1 MTSEKSSKVLI
12 NSKTWSRDSHKLYD
26 YESSLVHKQQYIADK
41 DCNILRIGNDVSFLE
56 SSQDMCFQQSESRII
71 AKIQQFPR
79 GYQVQSAQDEELWLV
94 VKTILTG
101 YELETGDLVKLG
113 RVKLRVKTIRP
124 KGSLLSQREDLS
136 IEQSG
141 ICRICLQ
148 DDFTAE
154 NPLISPCRCSGSM
167 KTMHLSCLQTWINS
181 KFVPHTSGRP
191 TSFYWKNM
199 DCEVCRH
206 QYPLAVNW
214 IGPNAH
220 LSKIENSDDPYI
232 VLETV
237 DRDKNNSR
245 SVYLLQ
251 FKAEEEF
258 KLGRGHESDIKIN
271 DISVSRCHALIGYC
285 NGKFWIKDNQS
296 KFGTLVRIPQAFE
309 IQESLTIQA
318 GRTLLS
324 LTIGSD
330 SMVLEESDNTIN
342 H

>member
-1 MTSEKSSKVLI
+1 MTSEKSSKVRI
-12 NSKTWSRDSHKLYD
+12 NSKTWSRDSHKLFD
-26 YESSLVHKQQYIADK
+26 YECSLVHKHQYITDK
-41 DCNILRIGNDVSFLE
+41 DCNILRIGNDVNFLE
-56 SSQDMCFQQSESRII
+56 SSQEVCFLQSESRVI
-71 AKIQQFPR
+71 AKIQQFPT
-79 GYQVQSAQDEELWLV
+79 GYVVQSAQDEDLWLV
-94 VKTILTG
+94 VKTMHCG
-101 YELETGDLVKLG
+101 YELETGDIVKLG
-113 RVKLRVKTIRP
+113 RVKLRVKIIRP
-124 KGSLLSQREDLS
+124 KGSLLSQREELS

-141 ICRICLQ
+141 TCRICLQ
-148 DDFTAE
+148 EEYTAE

-167 KTMHLSCLQTWINS
+167 KTIHLSCLQTWINS
-181 KFVPHTSGRP
+181 KFVPHNSGRP

-199 DCEVCRH
+199 DCEVCKH

-220 LSKIENSDDPYI
+220 LSKIETSDEPYI

-251 FKAEEEF
+251 FQAEEEF
-258 KLGRGHESDIKIN
+258 KLGRGHESDIKIH
-271 DISVSRCHALIGYC
+271 DISVSRCHALISYR
-285 NGKFWIKDNQS
+285 NGKFLIKDNQS

-324 LTIGSD
+324 LTIGSEA
-330 SMVLEESDNTIN
+330 MTLEDADNTIN
-342 H
+342 